1 MKEAVFRQKK
11 LLEVQQQYAD
21 KMEQLRNEAQSRV
34 DDYPQKYVELFER
47 IGSGE

>member
-11 LLEVQQQYAD
+11 LLEVQQYAD